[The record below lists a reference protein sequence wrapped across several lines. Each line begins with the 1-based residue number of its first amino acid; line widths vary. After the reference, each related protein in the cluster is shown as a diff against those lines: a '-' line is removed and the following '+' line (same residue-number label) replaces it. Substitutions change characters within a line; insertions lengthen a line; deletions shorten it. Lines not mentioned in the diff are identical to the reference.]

1 LNKNTNTLKEERL
14 KNKLSSYAS
23 YKYFTTY
30 LHFHVLQLV
39 EGFGQ
44 KKLPLKNK
52 TSEKAIAEISSTIS
66 RTKKNPFHL
75 FSF

>member
-14 KNKLSSYAS
+14 KNKLSSCAS
-23 YKYFTTY
+23 YKY

-52 TSEKAIAEISSTIS
+52 TSEKVVAEISSTIS